1 MLSCPGDLGGCS
13 WLYQWHADWPW
24 VAYLISL
31 RLGCPT
37 SKTRIRTDWYL
48 LALIFCVCIV
58 ISKVV
63 YEAFSL
69 WQFSVW
75 TNWVGHRWP
84 GEKQRESCPLPLA
97 VNQQWLLFSSH
108 CPFTP
113 TCVWSVH
120 SLCPS
125 VKQSCGVSSH
135 LCAES
140 SYIFQAPTPGSR
152 AKPLLCFYLNSPQDC
167 CQWVPPTDQASQY
180 LSEAATFTVPVLGII
195 WGWGTWGF
203 QRLNYL
209 TKAAPG
215 NRGLTGIWAQAG
227 PMTQSCICQTPQW
240 ADSLRLHGSGRVA
253 TS

>member
-1 MLSCPGDLGGCS
+1 MLSCSGDLGGRHSS
-13 WLYQWHADWPW
+13 WFYQWHADWPW
-24 VAYLISL
+24 VAYLTSL

-37 SKTRIRTDWYL
+37 SKTRIWTDWYL

-69 WQFSVW
+69 SFSVW

-125 VKQSCGVSSH
+125 VSFAVSAVTSVQRTPTSFKRPPQVHEQS
-135 LCAES
+135 LCS
-140 SYIFQAPTPGSR
+140 V
-152 AKPLLCFYLNSPQDC
+152 FYLNSPQDC
-167 CQWVPPTDQASQY
+167 RQWVPPTDQASQY

-215 NRGLTGIWAQAG
+215 NRGLTGIWTQAG